1 MKGKY
6 TAEEPLGR
14 LARWL
19 RLLGVDV
26 EYQAVRPSKK
36 DGETSERRTLISRK
50 KNILP
55 DEGILINSD
64 GVENQ
69 LMEFLSIKGVVLLEE
84 SLFSRCSGCNFLL
97 EEISKELAGEFAVP
111 EYVLFSST
119 RFTFCSQCRKVY
131 WQGTH
136 RERFMETLRAMG
148 VLRQER
154 G

>member
-19 RLLGVDV
+19 RLLGFDV
-26 EYQAVRPSKK
+26 EYPAVRPSIRGR
-36 DGETSERRTLISRK
+36 DTSDKRTLISRR

-55 DEGILINSD
+55 EEGILINSD
-64 GVENQ
+64 EVENQ
-69 LMEFLSIKGVVLLEE
+69 LTEFLSKEGIVLSED

-97 EEISKELAGEFAVP
+97 EEISKEHAGELAVP
-111 EYVLFSST
+111 EYVLLSSPS
-119 RFTFCSQCRKVY
+119 FTFCSQCRKVY
-131 WQGTH
+131 WHGTH

-148 VLRQER
+148 VLRQ
-154 G
+154 GGG